1 MPYLKS
7 QNMGPGLCLAIL
19 IKFFNPLPRKEHI
32 LYVLQKAF
40 FFFFF
45 QPSTSLCSSQI
56 FILHWGAFQGSL
68 CFQSRFKLQR
78 QLWKVSLES
87 YQFFLDILFS
97 DIILMLLQ
105 GVLYFGDCRNAV
117 QWFHPRPQANTF
129 LLDFPCMWS
138 FQLKP
143 GWYRYPSSRII
154 FVPEIFGPGSGSYLG
169 FLTLTD
175 VRNVSISNPGV
186 PIHQRASSQK
196 VP

>member
-32 LYVLQKAF
+32 LYVLQPTDFYPGILLQYLHQAMNRLKRDLNVHLYFVNEYLSKRLF
-40 FFFFF
+40 FFFFS
-45 QPSTSLCSSQI
+45 QPSISLCSSQI

-105 GVLYFGDCRNAV
+105 GVLYSGRLQECCSMV
-117 QWFHPRPQANTF
+117 SPQTT
-129 LLDFPCMWS
+129 
-138 FQLKP
+138 
-143 GWYRYPSSRII
+143 G
-154 FVPEIFGPGSGSYLG
+154 
-169 FLTLTD
+169 
-175 VRNVSISNPGV
+175 
-186 PIHQRASSQK
+186 
-196 VP
+196 